1 MLLLGFTLEQMD
13 EIKQQLADL
22 KLKLVHGDRNIL
34 MEKITDQAPCIIAEM
49 NTGLIV
55 FASKR
60 INDVF
65 GYIYNEVEGRNIKD
79 LMPEKY
85 RGKHDNNLKEYSQN
99 PKFRNMGRE
108 GMTLKGI
115 KKDGVEFDIKIS
127 LEPFFEDMS
136 GFVLAT
142 IIEV

>member
-1 MLLLGFTLEQMD
+1 
-13 EIKQQLADL
+13 
-22 KLKLVHGDRNIL
+22 
-34 MEKITDQAPCIIAEM
+34 ME
-49 NTGLIV
+49 TGLIV

-65 GYIYNEVEGRNIKD
+65 GYIHNEIEGKNIKD
-79 LMPEKY
+79 LMPDRY
-85 RGKHDNNLKEYSQN
+85 RGKHDNNLKGFNEN

-108 GMTLKGI
+108 GMTLKGL
-115 KKDGVEFDIKIS
+115 KKNKTEFDIKIS

>member
-1 MLLLGFTLEQMD
+1 MD

-22 KLKLVHGDRNIL
+22 KLKLVHGERNIL
-34 MEKITDQAPCIIAEM
+34 TEKITDQAPCIIAEM

-60 INDVF
+60 INEVF
-65 GYIYNEVEGRNIKD
+65 GYIYNEVEGKNIKD

-85 RGKHDNNLKEYSQN
+85 RVRHDDNLKGYSKN
-99 PKFRNMGRE
+99 PKFRNMGNE
-108 GMTLKGI
+108 GMILKGL
-115 KKDGVEFDIKIS
+115 KKDGREFDIKIS
-127 LEPFFEDMS
+127 LEPFYEDMS

>member
-1 MLLLGFTLEQMD
+1 MD
-13 EIKQQLADL
+13 NIKERLAEL
-22 KLKLVHGDRNIL
+22 KLKLVHGDRNIFI
-34 MEKITDQAPCIIAEM
+34 EKITDQAPCIITEM
-49 NTGLIV
+49 ETGLIV

-65 GYIYNEVEGRNIKD
+65 GYIHNEIEGKNIKD
-79 LMPEKY
+79 LMPDRY
-85 RGKHDNNLKEYSQN
+85 RGKHDNNLKGFNEN

-108 GMTLKGI
+108 GMTLKGL
-115 KKDGVEFDIKIS
+115 KKNKTEFDIKIS

>member
-1 MLLLGFTLEQMD
+1 MD
-13 EIKQQLADL
+13 IKDKLADL
-22 KLKLVHGDRNIL
+22 KLKLVHGDRNIFVD
-34 MEKITDQAPCIIAEM
+34 KITDQAPCIITEM
-49 NTGLIV
+49 ESGLIV

-65 GYIYNEVEGRNIKD
+65 GYIHNELEGKNIKD
-79 LMPEKY
+79 LMPDRY
-85 RGKHDNNLKEYSQN
+85 RVKHDKNLKGFNEN

-115 KKDGVEFDIKIS
+115 KKDGSEFDIKIS

>member
-1 MLLLGFTLEQMD
+1 MED
-13 EIKQQLADL
+13 IKERLADL
-22 KLKLVHGDRNIL
+22 KLKLVHGDKNVL
-34 MEKITDQAPCIIAEM
+34 LEKIVDQAPCIIAEM
-49 NTGLIV
+49 KTGLIV

-65 GYIYNEVEGRNIKD
+65 GYIYNSIEGKNIKD
-79 LMPEKY
+79 LMPESY
-85 RGKHDNNLKEYSQN
+85 RGKHDANLEGYSKN

-108 GMTLKGI
+108 GMTLKGL
-115 KKDGVEFDIKIS
+115 KKDGQEFDIKIS
-127 LEPFFEDMS
+127 LEPFIEDMS

>member
-1 MLLLGFTLEQMD
+1 MD
-13 EIKQQLADL
+13 DIRAKLADL
-22 KLKLVHGDRNIL
+22 KLKLVHGEKNIFV
-34 MEKITDQAPCIIAEM
+34 EKIIDQAPCIIADM
-49 NTGLIV
+49 KTGLIV

-65 GYIYNEVEGRNIKD
+65 GYIHNELEGKNIKD
-79 LMPEKY
+79 LMPDKY
-85 RGKHDNNLKEYSQN
+85 RAKHDKNLEGFNEN

-108 GMTLKGI
+108 GMTLKGV
-115 KKDGVEFDIKIS
+115 KKDGQEFDIKIS

-142 IIEV
+142 ILEL

>member
-1 MLLLGFTLEQMD
+1 MD
-13 EIKQQLADL
+13 EIKNQLADL
-22 KLKLVHGDRNIL
+22 KLKLVHGERNIL
-34 MEKITDQAPCIIAEM
+34 MEKVIDHAPCIITQMES
-49 NTGLIV
+49 GLIV
-55 FASKR
+55 FASRK

-65 GYIYNEVEGRNIKD
+65 AYVYNEVEGKNIKD

-85 RGKHDNNLKEYSQN
+85 RGRHDDNLKKYSHN
-99 PKFRNMGRE
+99 PKFRNMGSE
-108 GMTLKGI
+108 GMILKGL
-115 KKDGVEFDIKIS
+115 KKDGREFDIKIS